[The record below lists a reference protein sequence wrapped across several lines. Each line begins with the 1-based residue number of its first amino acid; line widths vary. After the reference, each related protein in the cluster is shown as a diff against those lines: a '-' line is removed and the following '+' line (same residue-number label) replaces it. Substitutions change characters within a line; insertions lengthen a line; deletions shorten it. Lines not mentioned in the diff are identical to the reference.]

1 MNKAVIT
8 IFILFLNLISY
19 GQFSVNKPSNWYDN
33 SSSNEI
39 YENINRI
46 IQNEKKSND
55 LINDIELKKGVII
68 KAFSKYDVNKSEGL
82 SPSIIVALVKNEYHH
97 NLTTLKKDS
106 ETNLIKELKKYTIN
120 VNLKYSKYITIDDK
134 KGFLIHNT
142 YNLPNYKENI
152 RSWVYFFFLSDNYF
166 VQISFSDLD
175 SDICENLFNE
185 FLKTIKFI

>member
-1 MNKAVIT
+1 MNKALIT

-19 GQFSVNKPSNWYDN
+19 GQFSVEKPINWYDN
-33 SSSNEI
+33 SSNNEL

-46 IQNEKKSND
+46 IQNKKKSND

-68 KAFSKYDVNKSEGL
+68 KAFSKYDVNKSHGL
-82 SPSIIVALVKNEYHH
+82 SPSIIVALVKNSFHH

-106 ETNLIKELKKYTIN
+106 ETNLIKGLKKYTIN
-120 VNLKYSKYITIDDK
+120 VNLKYSKYVTIDDNE
-134 KGFLIHNT
+134 GFLIHNT

-152 RSWVYFFFLSDNYF
+152 RSWIYFFFLSDDYF
-166 VQISFSDLD
+166 IQISFSDLD

-185 FLKTIKFI
+185 VLKTIKFN

>member
-1 MNKAVIT
+1 MNKSVIT

-19 GQFSVNKPSNWYDN
+19 GQFSIEKPINWYDN
-33 SSSNEI
+33 SSNNEL
-39 YENINRI
+39 YENIIRI
-46 IQNEKKSND
+46 IRNEKKSND

-120 VNLKYSKYITIDDK
+120 ANLKYSKYITIDDK

-142 YNLPNYKENI
+142 YNFPNYKENI
-152 RSWVYFFFLSDNYF
+152 RSWVYFFFLSDDYF

-175 SDICENLFNE
+175 SDICKNLFIE
-185 FLKTIKFI
+185 VLKTIKFN

>member
-68 KAFSKYDVNKSEGL
+68 KAFSKYDVNKSKGL

-106 ETNLIKELKKYTIN
+106 ETNFIKELKKYTIN

-175 SDICENLFNE
+175 SDICENLFSE
-185 FLKTIKFI
+185 FLKTIKFN